1 MALICPFVVTS
12 DAWAW
17 RTIKVVSRKRKLPV
31 PSNNLVILMAVAEIQ
46 RALIARGYDL
56 GKSGADSDAGPRT
69 NAAVTSF
76 QRAAGLVADGIAGS
90 KTQAAPQKPDI
101 SERREAPEKPG

>member
-17 RTIKVVSRKRKLPV
+17 RTIKVVSRKQKLPV

-46 RALIARGYDL
+46 RALIARCYD
-56 GKSGADSDAGPRT
+56 
-69 NAAVTSF
+69 
-76 QRAAGLVADGIAGS
+76 
-90 KTQAAPQKPDI
+90 
-101 SERREAPEKPG
+101 